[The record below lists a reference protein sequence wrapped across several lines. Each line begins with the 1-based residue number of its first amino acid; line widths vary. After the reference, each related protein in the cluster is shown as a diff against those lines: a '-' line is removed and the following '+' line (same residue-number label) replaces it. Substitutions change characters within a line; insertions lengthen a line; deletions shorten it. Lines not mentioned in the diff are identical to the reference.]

1 MLPETRRRP
10 APGCWALA
18 ASGTPSP
25 TAARPVPSA
34 LRRRRRERGRSLVES
49 GVSMAPL
56 LLPVREA
63 LRLET
68 AAAIAGGHVR
78 VVAGPLP
85 ARAGDWGGGPAPP
98 PPPRPPRHPP
108 RVPPPRAP
116 AAKRR
121 LPPP

>member
-56 LLPVREA
+56 LLPVGEA

-68 AAAIAGGHVR
+68 AAATAGGHVR
-78 VVAGPLP
+78 VVAGPF
-85 ARAGDWGGGPAPP
+85 AAGPGNGGGGRA
-98 PPPRPPRHPP
+98 PRPTG
-108 RVPPPRAP
+108 VPPEGRVELTCP
-116 AAKRR
+116 
-121 LPPP
+121 